1 MLKAKPLCI
10 RSNLFDEEKKQKND
24 ETNEAKSKMKG
35 NQKNKNEDE
44 EEEEESNEKLTGQ
57 PAQVISPLTHAHL
70 SLEID

>member
-1 MLKAKPLCI
+1 
-10 RSNLFDEEKKQKND
+10 
-24 ETNEAKSKMKG
+24 MKG

-70 SLEID
+70 SLKID